1 MCNFIKI
8 SDEKN
13 LENKLNNIYFK
24 SIKKIQTTDE
34 YKQNNSQIYALRKI
48 IIENCWVPETLV
60 DWLIESVAENTA
72 LEYESA
78 NRKINKHFIL

>member
-8 SDEKN
+8 SGEKN

-34 YKQNNSQIYALRKI
+34 YKQNNSQIYELRKI
-48 IIENCWVPETLV
+48 IIENCLVPEALV

-72 LEYESA
+72 LEYESV
-78 NRKINKHFIL
+78 NIKINKHFL